1 MQSAS
6 ADSLQNMKKILII
19 SDNHGFTHQLREV
32 IERESPFDLFLHLG
46 DGERSK
52 SEYERMLPPL
62 MASLYLKGNNDFLP
76 LKPMA
81 RFELE
86 GVEIF
91 AVHGDKYAVKRG
103 FSVLEHEAKKQGAG
117 LVCYGHTH
125 RAEIHESEGIT
136 YVNPGSFT
144 GYYSPTGSTYAV
156 IEVSEGKIVSA
167 EIKRIEG

>member
-1 MQSAS
+1 
-6 ADSLQNMKKILII
+6 MKKLLII

-32 IERESPFDLFLHLG
+32 IEREAPIDLFLHLG

-52 SEYERMLPPL
+52 SEYERLLPPL
-62 MASLYLKGNNDFLP
+62 TASIYLKGNNDFMP
-76 LKPMA
+76 LKPTA

-91 AVHGDKYAVKRG
+91 AAHGHKYAVKQG
-103 FSVLEHEAKKQGAG
+103 FSVLKNEAKKQGAN

-125 RAEIHESEGIT
+125 RAEVHESDGIT

-156 IEVSEGKIVSA
+156 VKLENGTIVSA
-167 EIKRIEG
+167 EIKKTES

>member
-1 MQSAS
+1 
-6 ADSLQNMKKILII
+6 MKKILII
-19 SDNHGFTHQLREV
+19 SDNHGLMHQLRDV
-32 IERESPFDLFLHLG
+32 VEREAPIDLFLHLG

-52 SEYERMLPPL
+52 TEYERLLPPL
-62 MASLYLKGNNDFLP
+62 TASIYLEGNNDFMP
-76 LKPMA
+76 LRPTA

-91 AVHGDKYAVKRG
+91 AAHGHKYAVKQG
-103 FSVLEHEAKKQGAG
+103 FSVLENEARKQGAQ

-125 RAEIHESEGIT
+125 RAEVHQTDGIT

-156 IEVSEGKIVSA
+156 ATLDGGKILRA
-167 EIKRIEG
+167 EIKKTES